1 MAHFPLVQRF
11 YFVGLFIVKNCSQ
24 IKYSI
29 IRINKETGQCHQLHR
44 ECCTLRINLER
55 AEKQKQAVRN
65 RRMRVNFKEPYRHL
79 SKIEIVPLR
88 REGCEHEHVG
98 CG

>member
-11 YFVGLFIVKNCSQ
+11 YIVGLFIVTNCSQ
-24 IKYSI
+24 IKHSI
-29 IRINKETGQCHQLHR
+29 IRINIETGQYHQLHR
-44 ECCTLRINLER
+44 EGCTLRITLER

-65 RRMRVNFKEPYRHL
+65 KRMRVNVKEPYRHL

-88 REGCEHEHVG
+88 
-98 CG
+98 